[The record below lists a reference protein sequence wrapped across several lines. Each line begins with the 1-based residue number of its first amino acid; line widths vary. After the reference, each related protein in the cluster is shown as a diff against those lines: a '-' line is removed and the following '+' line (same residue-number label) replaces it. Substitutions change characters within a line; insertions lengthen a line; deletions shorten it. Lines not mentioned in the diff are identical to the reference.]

1 MILTTIKNNKQ
12 LNKTDRFALQWADI
26 VINNRLKTILFALLV
41 FLVFAAGLKHILTS
55 HNYRVFFSEKN
66 PDLITFEK
74 FEETYTKND
83 NFLFVI
89 KPKSGTIDQPFV
101 AKAIEE
107 FTARAWTIPFAI
119 RVDSI
124 SNFQHT
130 YATED
135 DLIVEDLIEDASNL
149 SQDEIAKRVD
159 IALKE
164 PLLAGSL
171 VALDRGASGVNI
183 TLQYPGKSLDE
194 LPKAIHSARTLVTEF
209 EQKYPDLK
217 IALTGISALNAAF
230 FEATINDAKTLY
242 GPMFLVLILIT
253 WLIIRNFSGVLAT
266 VMVITFATV
275 AAMGFAG
282 WAGIT
287 ISPFSGSAPVV
298 ILTLAIVDSI
308 HVLITMVQRMRIGD
322 EKIAAIRESLRVN
335 FLAVSITSL
344 TTIIGFLAL
353 NFSDAPPFNALGN
366 IAAMGIALAW
376 LFSLTFLPAL
386 LALLPFNVQTYSDRS
401 RGVLQEAINKL
412 AEFVI
417 ARARATLIFVGL
429 LFIGLASAIPTIDLN
444 DQWVDYF
451 DDRVAFRGDAK
462 FAIKH
467 LTGLYIL
474 EYSVPAGSPGAI
486 SEPQYLQDLD
496 DFANWLREYPK
507 VRHVYSYT
515 DIIKRLSKN
524 MNADNTEYYRI
535 PRERE
540 LAAQYLL
547 LYELSLPYGLDLNDR
562 IDIDKSSTRISV
574 TLDEITTGETRQ
586 FLNEI
591 EAWWEK
597 RKPQNEVYGTGATY
611 LFSFISE
618 RNIQDM
624 IGGNIV
630 AVVLISIIM
639 MIALR
644 SVNFGL
650 LSLIPNIAPLIM
662 TFGIW
667 ALFVG
672 EVGMAAAT
680 VSATSLGIIVDNT
693 VHILT
698 KYQRAREELA
708 LSIEDAIRYTF
719 DTVGAAVVA
728 NALILALGFSVLMYS
743 SFKITG
749 DMGTL
754 TALAIIIALV
764 VDLLL
769 LPALLM
775 LRAQPKN
782 KGNEDVKTENSQT
795 V

>member
-1 MILTTIKNNKQ
+1 MASIENKTKQ
-12 LNKTDRFALQWADI
+12 LNKTDRFALQWAEF
-26 VINNRLKTILFALLV
+26 VIKNRLKTIFFAIVV
-41 FLVFAAGLKHILTS
+41 FLILAAGLMQIQTS
-55 HNYRVFFSEKN
+55 HNYRVFFSDEN
-66 PDLITFEK
+66 PDLLTFEK
-74 FEETYTKND
+74 FEATYTKND
-83 NFLFVI
+83 NFLFVF
-89 KPKSGTIDQPFV
+89 KPHSGTIDQPFV
-101 AKAIEE
+101 AQAIEE

-124 SNFQHT
+124 TNFQHT
-130 YATED
+130 YAIED

-149 SQDEIAKRVD
+149 SQAEIAKRVD
-159 IALKE
+159 IALNE

-171 VALDRGASGVNI
+171 VALDRGASGINI
-183 TLQYPGKSLDE
+183 TLQYPGETMNE
-194 LPKAIHSARTLVTEF
+194 LPEAIDFARELVAEF
-209 EQKYPDLK
+209 EQNYPDLK
-217 IALTGISALNAAF
+217 IALTGISALDNAF
-230 FEATINDAKTLY
+230 FEATTNDAKTLY
-242 GPMFLVLILIT
+242 GPMFLMLIVIT
-253 WLIIRNFSGVLAT
+253 WLVIRSVSGVVAT
-266 VMVITFATV
+266 VFVITFATIG
-275 AAMGFAG
+275 AMGFAG
-282 WAGIT
+282 WAGIV

-308 HVLITMVQRMRIGD
+308 HILITMVQRMRAGD
-322 EKIAAIRESLRVN
+322 DKIAAIKESMRVN

-366 IAAMGIALAW
+366 IAAVGIAAAW
-376 LFSLTFLPAL
+376 FYSLTFLPAL
-386 LALLPFNVQTYSDRS
+386 LTILPFNVQTYADKS
-401 RGVLQEAINKL
+401 RGPLQEAINKL

-417 ARARATLIFVGL
+417 ARARATLVFVGL
-429 LFIGLASAIPTIDLN
+429 LFIGLAAAIPTIDLN

-451 DDRVAFRGDAK
+451 DYRIEFRGDAR
-462 FAIKH
+462 FAIDH

-474 EYSVPAGSPGAI
+474 EYSVPAGEPGAI
-486 SEPQYLQDLD
+486 SEPKYLQDLD
-496 DFANWLREYPK
+496 DFANWLREYSK

-524 MNADNTEYYRI
+524 MNADDPSFYKI
-535 PRERE
+535 PEERE

-562 IDIDKSSTRISV
+562 IDISKSSTRVSV

-586 FLNEI
+586 FLKDI
-591 EAWWEK
+591 DAWWDA
-597 RKPQNEVYGTGATY
+597 RSPGNEVYGTGATY

-630 AVVLISIIM
+630 AVILISIIM
-639 MIALR
+639 MVALG
-644 SVNFGL
+644 SFSFGL

-662 TFGIW
+662 TFGVW
-667 ALFVG
+667 ALLVG

-698 KYQRAREELA
+698 KYQRAREELM

-728 NALILALGFSVLMYS
+728 NALILAIGFSVLMYS
-743 SFKITG
+743 SFKITS

-754 TALAIIIALV
+754 TAMAIIIALI

-775 LRAQPKN
+775 LRAQPKV
-782 KGNEDVKTENSQT
+782 KGVSNVNTEKTQT
-795 V
+795 I